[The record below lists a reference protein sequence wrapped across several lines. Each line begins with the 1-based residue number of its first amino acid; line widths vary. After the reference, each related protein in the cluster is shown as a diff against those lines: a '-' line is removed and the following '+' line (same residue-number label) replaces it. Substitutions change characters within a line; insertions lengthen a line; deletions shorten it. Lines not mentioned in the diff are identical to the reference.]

1 MSRNTPDRI
10 EKRMLLHASRER
22 VWRAI
27 SEAKQFGSWFGVEL
41 DGEFVAGTR
50 LSGRIAPTKVDPAV
64 AKLQQPYV
72 GFPFE
77 FHIDR
82 IEPLSLFSFRWHPSA
97 VDRNADCSSEPMT
110 LVEFRLEEAAQGTL
124 LTITESGFDRIPL
137 ERRAKAFTSNEGGWT
152 HQLKL
157 IEKYLDQSSR

>member
-1 MSRNTPDRI
+1 MTHTPDRI
-10 EKRMLLHASRER
+10 EKRIVLRAPRER

-27 SEAKQFGSWFGVEL
+27 SEAMQFGSWFGVDF
-41 DGEFVAGTR
+41 DGEFAAGSR
-50 LSGRIAPTKVDPAV
+50 LTGRIAPTKVDPEV

-77 FHIDR
+77 FR
-82 IEPLSLFSFRWHPSA
+82 IERVEPMSLFSFRWHPNAADRGIDYSA
-97 VDRNADCSSEPMT
+97 EPTT
-110 LVEFRLEEAAQGTL
+110 LVEFRLEDSAQGTL

-137 ERRAKAFTSNEGGWT
+137 ERRAKAFTSNDGGWT

-157 IEKYLDQSSR
+157 IEKYLGQSAP

>member
-1 MSRNTPDRI
+1 MNGIPDRI
-10 EKRMLLHASRER
+10 EKRMVVRAPRER
-22 VWRAI
+22 VWGAI
-27 SEAKQFGSWFGVEL
+27 SEAKQFGSWFGVEF
-41 DGEFVAGTR
+41 DGEFAAGTR
-50 LSGRIAPTKVDPAV
+50 LTGKIAPTKVDPEV

-77 FHIDR
+77 FHIER
-82 IEPLSLFSFRWHPSA
+82 IEPMSLFSFRWHPSA
-97 VDRNADCSSEPMT
+97 VDRSVDYSAEPMT
-110 LVEFRLEEAAQGTL
+110 LVEFRLEEVAQGTL

-157 IEKYLDQSSR
+157 IEKYLDQSST